1 MLASL
6 MNSPMFFEKKEKKNK
21 TTSVYR
27 LPCQGLAMEIHWN
40 SLMHNFLTSISMGVP
55 QGSPRQQSLSFAC
68 SILGYSSKTLLELSK
83 VFVEHA
89 LHVAII
95 QF

>member
-1 MLASL
+1 
-6 MNSPMFFEKKEKKNK
+6 MFFEKNEKKNK

-27 LPCQGLAMEIHWN
+27 PPCAGLAMGILWN
-40 SLMHNFLTSISMGVP
+40 SRRHNFLMSISMGVP
-55 QGSPRQQSLSFAC
+55 QGSPCQQSLSFSC
-68 SILGYSSKTLLELSK
+68 FILGYSSKTLLELSK
-83 VFVEHA
+83 VFFEHA

>member
-1 MLASL
+1 
-6 MNSPMFFEKKEKKNK
+6 MFFEKKGEKNK
-21 TTSVYR
+21 TSVYR
-27 LPCQGLAMEIHWN
+27 LPCQGLAIEIHWN
-40 SLMHNFLTSISMGVP
+40 SLMHNFLMSISMGVP
-55 QGSPRQQSLSFAC
+55 QGSPCQQSLSFAC
-68 SILGYSSKTLLELSK
+68 FILGYSSKTLLELSK